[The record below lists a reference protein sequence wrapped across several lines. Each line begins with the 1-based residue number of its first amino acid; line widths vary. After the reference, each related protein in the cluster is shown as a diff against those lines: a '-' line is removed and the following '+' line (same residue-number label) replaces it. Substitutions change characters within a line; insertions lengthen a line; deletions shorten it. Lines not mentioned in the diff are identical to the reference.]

1 MHMNS
6 KKLQAAPDVVRRAG
20 RPRRTASALDN
31 ATILQ
36 AALALLEEKGQAF
49 SMRALAQSLGV
60 DAMALYHYYAGKEEL
75 LLALM
80 AQHFAALDPQRPP
93 FTRRQTPLRRL
104 LGLCALYLELI
115 SATPYF
121 VRLMARAMV
130 TQADVGERFSALF
143 ELALE
148 GLGLDKKTRLRGHDT
163 LVDFLHGYALA
174 GRPASETAWHASV
187 SLILA
192 GMAAGACTTQVRPAR
207 RPH

>member
-1 MHMNS
+1 MPM
-6 KKLQAAPDVVRRAG
+6 KPPKLQAIENPVRRAG
-20 RPRRTASALDN
+20 RPRRIAPALDN

-36 AALALLEEKGQAF
+36 AALALLEEQGEAF
-49 SMRALAQSLGV
+49 SMRALALSLGV

-80 AQHFAALDPQRPP
+80 AQRFAALDPLQPP

-104 LGLCALYLELI
+104 LALCALYLELI

-121 VRLMARAMV
+121 VRLMARGLV
-130 TQADVGERFSALF
+130 TQDDVAERFTALF
-143 ELALE
+143 ELAVD
-148 GLGLDKKTRLRGHDT
+148 GLSPDKKTRLRGRDT

-174 GRPASETAWHASV
+174 GRPTGETQWHASV

-192 GMAAGACTTQVRPAR
+192 GMAAGA
-207 RPH
+207 